1 MQTIVTLNDLPDL
14 EILKG
19 KENELNWEARDR
31 LITSLTTFFLDQRS
45 QLDYSLTGMS
55 TFSGSFADL
64 RTSFQAL
71 PANDARFII
80 CGWIKNYYDDIM
92 LIVNDN

>member
-1 MQTIVTLNDLPDL
+1 MD
-14 EILKG
+14 ILKG
-19 KENELNWEARDR
+19 KENELNWEQRDR
-31 LITSLTTFFLDQRS
+31 LLASLTVFFNEQRT

-64 RTSFQAL
+64 RASFQAL

-80 CGWIKNYYDDIM
+80 SGWIKNYYEDIM
-92 LIVNDN
+92 LIVQLSAAINV